1 MADTP
6 ISPSPDSNE
15 PSGASFSSSQ
25 GVDLGTVTI
34 SEVYK
39 DLLTINA
46 SPENN
51 QGLTDSLKNLRD
63 GAGFSLPLKVSKT
76 AVEVEGDLYVDDL
89 HIGNTINLDNIN
101 QFLLQTPNSVTG
113 TVFKIKKGSDA
124 IFGVDSDGSV
134 NCKSLDLNETTENSV
149 SSPSEGQMI
158 WDGTQLKIYM

>member
-6 ISPSPDSNE
+6 ISPNPDSNE
-15 PSGASFSSSQ
+15 PSGASFTSSQ
-25 GVDLGTVTI
+25 GTDLGSVTI
-34 SEVYK
+34 SEVYR
-39 DLLTINA
+39 DLLTINNA
-46 SPENN
+46 NN
-51 QGLTDSLKNLRD
+51 NNEGLTDSLKSLRD
-63 GAGFSLPLKVSKT
+63 GAGYTLPLKVST
-76 AVEVEGDLYVDDL
+76 SAVEIDGDLYVDDL

-101 QFLLQTPNSVTG
+101 QFLLQTPSDVSG

-158 WDGTQLKIYM
+158 WDGTNLKIYM